1 MAIQVRLYKNP
12 KTNNNLNRKKHNK
25 KLNETFNN
33 EIQSQEDNI
42 NDTLNNK
49 NFSNLKEY
57 SIAIPYFDL
66 FYKEQRKNYFIW
78 VYINE
83 HPELYKSRKQIIPI
97 KQYERYYEI
106 ENVNIQPELKAA
118 YIIFGNWG
126 KWFNTYQ
133 KNHPEIK
140 DKIKNVDLDFY
151 INYIQQT
158 NKFVF
163 CPRTV
168 DSQSLALNIFKYFA
182 YLYKNDD
189 FSETEKNIEKI
200 PSLLNSIIE
209 VLNKNNVNIDS
220 AFKILINPEC
230 DKLAAQIINQLIPYF
245 PGEIEAGYSERTSDS
260 DIWHPKYKWHPTCIK
275 SAENIE
281 YPLNIERE
289 KPKK

>member
-42 NDTLNNK
+42 NDTLNK

-97 KQYERYYEI
+97 KQHERYYEI

-118 YIIFGNWG
+118 YIIFGGWE
-126 KWFNTYQ
+126 KWFNIYK

-140 DKIKNVDLDFY
+140 DKIKNVDLDFF

-163 CPRTV
+163 WPRTV
-168 DSQSLALNIFKYFA
+168 DDQSLALNIFKYFA

-209 VLNKNNVNIDS
+209 VLNKNNVNIDP

-230 DKLAAQIINQLIPYF
+230 DKLAAQIINQLILYF
-245 PGEIEAGYSERTSDS
+245 PGEIEAGYPERTSDS

-275 SAENIE
+275 SVENIE
-281 YPLNIERE
+281 YPLNIEKE

>member
-42 NDTLNNK
+42 NDTLNK
-49 NFSNLKEY
+49 KFSNLKEY

-83 HPELYKSRKQIIPI
+83 HPELYKSRKQLISI
-97 KQYERYYEI
+97 KQHERYYEI
-106 ENVNIQPELKAA
+106 ENVNIPPELKAA
-118 YIIFGNWG
+118 YIIFADWG

-151 INYIQQT
+151 ISYIQRT
-158 NKFVF
+158 NKFIF
-163 CPRTV
+163 LPRIE
-168 DSQSLALNIFKYFA
+168 DGGSLALNIFKYFA

-209 VLNKNNVNIDS
+209 VLNKNNVNIDP

-245 PGEIEAGYSERTSDS
+245 PGNIEAGYAERTSS
-260 DIWHPKYKWHPTCIK
+260 NIWHPEYKWHPTCIK
-275 SAENIE
+275 SAGNIE
-281 YPLNIERE
+281 YPLNIEKE
-289 KPKK
+289 KTKK